1 VATESSATPAFDAL
15 LAKGQ
20 ELLSQLAAD
29 HERLAKELVGRRAEL
44 AQARAREVQFQQE
57 LEALRGARLQW
68 TAERERLGSDLE
80 RLRKEHA
87 ALRLENESLRAEQT
101 SLEGRLGDVQE
112 QGEQLKALHAHVTEQ
127 TSKLATDWTS
137 RRQALAADNQR
148 LTSEVEKAHKTL
160 VLSQEREKQWKAQ
173 VWKLQDDVNTLRHSG
188 EPTALTAE
196 QSHHLTSQ
204 LNAIIGFAEVLLDE
218 AGNRATGAERQEF
231 LQHIKESGAHLATY
245 VQQLTSGPN
254 DEGVTGQPVGSDT
267 SPQTPRAQGATVL
280 VAATDPTVRE
290 RMESFLSRAGY
301 QVEFT
306 GDPEEAVKTA
316 MRLQPLAIMIDAELP
331 PSGGQALVDQLLGEP
346 RTRDIP
352 VMLTVR
358 NDQEQQGLIT
368 GSYDFLT
375 KPINRQQ
382 LLQMMVKYEILADR
396 RRANKMPTSVLVIDD
411 DPRNTRLV
419 EAMLKPYNI
428 NLLVAR
434 DGTAGIKLAL
444 LRKPDLII
452 LDLMMPDVDG
462 FAVVSALRKDSTTA
476 EIPIMIY
483 TAKNIT
489 AADRER
495 LQGSIQSM
503 IKKGELSKDQFLEL
517 IYRRGERRKRP
528 SVEEPAA

>member
-1 VATESSATPAFDAL
+1 VATEPTATPPFDAL

-20 ELLSQLAAD
+20 ELLSQLAAA
-29 HERLAKELVGRRAEL
+29 HERLGREL
-44 AQARAREVQFQQE
+44 ASARQ
-57 LEALRGARLQW
+57 QW
-68 TAERERLGSDLE
+68 TTERDRLGADLE
-80 RLRKEHA
+80 RLRKEHG
-87 ALRLENESLRAEQT
+87 ALRLENESLRATQK
-101 SLEGRLGDVQE
+101 SLEGRLAEVQE

-127 TSKLATDWTS
+127 TSKLATDWNS

-148 LTSEVEKAHKTL
+148 LTSEVEKAHRTL
-160 VLSQEREKQWKAQ
+160 SLSQEREKQWKAQ
-173 VWKLQDDVNTLRHSG
+173 VWKLQDDMNSLRH
-188 EPTALTAE
+188 TAERTAFTAE
-196 QSHHLTSQ
+196 QSHHLISQ

-218 AGNRATGAERQEF
+218 AGNRATSAERQEF
-231 LQHIKESGAHLATY
+231 LQHIKDSGAHLATY
-245 VQQLTSGPN
+245 VQHLASEPSQETVPSVGP
-254 DEGVTGQPVGSDT
+254 DTASD
-267 SPQTPRAQGATVL
+267 TPRATGATVL

-306 GDPEEAVKTA
+306 GDPAEALKTA
-316 MRLQPLAIMIDAELP
+316 MRLQPLAIIIDAELP
-331 PSGGQALVDQLLGEP
+331 PSGGQALVDQLLGES

-358 NDQEQQGLIT
+358 NDQEQQGA
-368 GSYDFLT
+368 GVYDFLT

-396 RRANKMPTSVLVIDD
+396 RRANKMPTSVLIVDD

-419 EAMLKPYNI
+419 EAMLKPFNI

-434 DGTAGIKLAL
+434 DGAAGIKLAL
-444 LRKPDLII
+444 QRKPDLII

-462 FAVVSALRKDSTTA
+462 FEVVSALRKDSTTA
-476 EIPIMIY
+476 QIPILIY

-489 AADRER
+489 AGDRER
-495 LQGSIQSM
+495 LQGGIQS
-503 IKKGELSKDQFLEL
+503 IIRKGELSKEQFLEL

-528 SVEEPAA
+528 LAEEPAA